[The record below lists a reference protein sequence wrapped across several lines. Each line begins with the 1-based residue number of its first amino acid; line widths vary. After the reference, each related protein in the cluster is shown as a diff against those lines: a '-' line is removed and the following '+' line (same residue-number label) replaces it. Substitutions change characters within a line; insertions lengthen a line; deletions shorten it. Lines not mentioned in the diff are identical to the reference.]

1 MSAAPVVTLRLDLR
15 DAASQTLCVEQSWFP
30 RHDQAQWQLPIW
42 TPGSY
47 TVRDPVQHL
56 HSLSLRQGDQV
67 LTPQRCSPSR
77 WSATVEPGLPL
88 HLSYQLEA
96 RQLTVRTCY
105 LDPDFASLC
114 LSAVAMLVEGERW
127 SEHRLQLQLPGEWQA
142 HVPLPLASG
151 WYCAEH
157 FDALV
162 DSPVHAGPFPAQ
174 PFEVEGC
181 RHELVLIG
189 APPQGWPTTLLADIE
204 AVCTATCRLMAE
216 PPAAGDRYQLVI
228 QMLEQGYGGLEHD
241 HGAVLQFSWSALA
254 SESGYH
260 ELLQLV
266 GHEYLHQWNVRRLRP
281 KEYVPYD
288 HGAAVLSDGLWF
300 AEGVTSYYDLAL
312 PLLAGRSDGDQLLK
326 DLGRDL
332 SRVLLS
338 PGLQMQSLADS
349 SREAWVRLYKR
360 TPAAADSQISYYLL
374 GAALAFCLDVH
385 LRQAESSL
393 AEVLRDLWSRLG
405 RCGRGYGRADIQA
418 QIARV
423 SPQLAASLPGWLD
436 HRGTMPIEAC
446 VQAIG
451 LRLEPVRSDQDD
463 TGLQLRQDREMVV
476 VERVRRHSPGH
487 GAGLVP
493 GDELVAV
500 RGRRLRTLEQWPQL
514 LRGDDAV
521 PIVLARRGVVAT
533 ATLIKAE
540 PPLDHWQLRCDP
552 EASPSACALRDAWFQ
567 II

>member
-1 MSAAPVVTLRLDLR
+1 
-15 DAASQTLCVEQSWFP
+15 
-30 RHDQAQWQLPIW
+30 
-42 TPGSY
+42 
-47 TVRDPVQHL
+47 
-56 HSLSLRQGDQV
+56 
-67 LTPQRCSPSR
+67 
-77 WSATVEPGLPL
+77 
-88 HLSYQLEA
+88 
-96 RQLTVRTCY
+96 
-105 LDPDFASLC
+105 
-114 LSAVAMLVEGERW
+114 
-127 SEHRLQLQLPGEWQA
+127 
-142 HVPLPLASG
+142 
-151 WYCAEH
+151 
-157 FDALV
+157 
-162 DSPVHAGPFPAQ
+162 
-174 PFEVEGC
+174 
-181 RHELVLIG
+181 
-189 APPQGWPTTLLADIE
+189 
-204 AVCTATCRLMAE
+204 MAE
-216 PPAAGDRYQLVI
+216 PPVAGDRYQLVI

-312 PLLAGRSDGDQLLK
+312 PLLAGCSDRDQLLK

-338 PGLQMQSLADS
+338 PGLQVQSLADS

-374 GAALAFCLDVH
+374 GAALAFCLDVQ
-385 LRQAESSL
+385 LRQAEASL
-393 AEVLRDLWSRLG
+393 AQVLRDLWRRFG
-405 RCGRGYGRADIQA
+405 RSGRGYGRADIQA

-423 SPQLAASLPGWLD
+423 SPQLAASLPGWLED
-436 HRGTMPIEAC
+436 RGTLPIEAC
-446 VQAIG
+446 VRAIG

-487 GAGLVP
+487 AARLVP

-500 RGRRLRTLEQWPQL
+500 RGHRLRNLEQWPQL

-521 PIVLARRGVVAT
+521 PIVLARRGVLAT